1 MLLTTRIKEIRLSKK
16 LTQVDVAERIG
27 VTQPTYSEYEIMA
40 SNCAFYTLEKIAK
53 ALNVSVPYLV
63 DINNEYCLKKPEN
76 EKE

>member
-27 VTQPTYSEYEIMA
+27 VTQPTYSEYEKMA

>member
-27 VTQPTYSEYEIMA
+27 VTQPTYSEYEKMA
-40 SNCAFYTLEKIAK
+40 NNCAFYTLEKIAK

>member
-27 VTQPTYSEYEIMA
+27 VTQPTYSEYEKMA

-76 EKE
+76 EEE